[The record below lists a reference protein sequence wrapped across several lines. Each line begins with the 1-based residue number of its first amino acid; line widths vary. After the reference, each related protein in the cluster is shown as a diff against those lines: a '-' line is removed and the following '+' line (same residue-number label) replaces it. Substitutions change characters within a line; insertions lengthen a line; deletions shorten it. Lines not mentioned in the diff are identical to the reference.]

1 MWYNIFILYERRL
14 VKISQRGRGKVIY
27 MNNELRKIAE
37 EYCETTE
44 ISFSKLVNDVLID
57 FLEKKGIVLDERND
71 RSNS

>member
-1 MWYNIFILYERRL
+1 
-14 VKISQRGRGKVIY
+14 